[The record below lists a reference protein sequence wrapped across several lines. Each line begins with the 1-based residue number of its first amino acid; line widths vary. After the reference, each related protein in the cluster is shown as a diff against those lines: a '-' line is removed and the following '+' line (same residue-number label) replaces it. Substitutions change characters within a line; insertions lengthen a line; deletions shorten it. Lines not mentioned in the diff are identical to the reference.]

1 MILVPCYLDG
11 EDGIFNMHYY
21 DLLIGL
27 DLSVYPS
34 YYEPWGYTPLESVAF
49 KVPTVTTDLSGFS
62 VWVNLLKGGQS
73 SIHEGV
79 EVIHRTDYN
88 QDEVAEQISQTI
100 QEFAAM
106 TAAARNKARKAAA
119 QVAEQAEWKHFI
131 SYYYKAYDIALRKK
145 DDRLNNK

>member
-1 MILVPCYLDG
+1 M
-11 EDGIFNMHYY
+11 
-21 DLLIGL
+21 LIGL

-49 KVPTVTTDLSGFS
+49 KVPTVTTDLSGFG